1 MKSTNE
7 DNIYKLNTIKESYN
21 KLKLEIIS
29 FNLVI
34 FRNLREA
41 ELPEAERLKNENKIH
56 NEGKLLIIQNNNELL
71 QEIKQHEEILE
82 EFNTKIVRKSLLYL
96 TTKF

>member
-1 MKSTNE
+1 LKSTNE